1 MHWDHEPES
10 CATAPWSAVKSEA
23 IHRFGFGISERSGSP
38 GPHWLP
44 IQSGDF
50 EDFVA
55 AVQTWR
61 RFQRFAESFLMGHGS
76 WKADEGRGA

>member
-10 CATAPWSAVKSEA
+10 CAAASWSAVTSEA

-38 GPHWLP
+38 SPRWLP

-55 AVQTWR
+55 AVQNLAVLPTV
-61 RFQRFAESFLMGHGS
+61 HG
-76 WKADEGRGA
+76 E